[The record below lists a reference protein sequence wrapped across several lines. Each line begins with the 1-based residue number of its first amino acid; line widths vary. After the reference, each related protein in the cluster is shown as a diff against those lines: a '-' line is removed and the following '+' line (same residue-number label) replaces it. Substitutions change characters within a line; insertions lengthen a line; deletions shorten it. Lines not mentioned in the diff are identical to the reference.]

1 MIRRSS
7 GFKVGLVC
15 LVALIMIYG
24 KNACFLL
31 RARTE
36 NNEPPYYNTDA
47 PAEVKGSLS
56 TRKTRS
62 SVVQVPEGP
71 IPHIMYFTF
80 KDNIFETKQ
89 PVHFYENAIKT
100 VDAYKQAWKADSSE
114 EEDMQVKF
122 LDDTECIQIIKEAE
136 PRLLHHFLNET
147 KGAFKGD
154 ICRAAALYLYGGY
167 YFDVDME
174 VITPVLLDRN
184 ITFSTAKGGFKF
196 FFNSF
201 MASTA
206 GHPVLRRNF
215 DVMLDYYSG
224 KGCLGRTQKVNMG
237 CCTLFDAYNQA
248 SDRERGPHLLL
259 EEHNL
264 DSSNNA
270 RSSYYPKVKRRRSGR
285 FCNWVVHDPSARVAY
300 FYSRIV
306 GSTHCPAAR

>member
-1 MIRRSS
+1 MVRRSNS
-7 GFKVGLVC
+7 GLKVGLSC
-15 LVALIMIYG
+15 LVALIFFG
-24 KNACFLL
+24 NAFRFLL
-31 RARTE
+31 RSKVILAE
-36 NNEPPYYNTDA
+36 NNNNKPPYTDA
-47 PAEVKGSLS
+47 PAEVEGSLS
-56 TRKTRS
+56 KPKSRL
-62 SVVQVPEGP
+62 VQVPEGP
-71 IPHIMYFTF
+71 IPHILYFTF

-89 PVHFYENAIKT
+89 PPHFYENAMKT
-100 VDAYKQAWKADSSE
+100 VDAYKQAWKANDS
-114 EEDMQVKF
+114 EDIQVKF
-122 LDDTECIQIIKEAE
+122 LDDTECNQIIQEAE

-184 ITFSTAKGGFKF
+184 ITFSTARGAVKF

-224 KGCLGRTQKVNMG
+224 KGCLGRTRKVNMG

-248 SDRERGPHLLL
+248 SDMERGPHLLL

-264 DSSNNA
+264 DSSNSA
-270 RSSYYPKVKRRRSGR
+270 RSYPKVKRRGSGR

-306 GSTHCPAAR
+306 GSTHCPAD